1 MPCRFSASNGT
12 HLGAVRSPH
21 TPLTVERSDFDIL
34 DRDAAVETLR
44 HIYGPASVAR
54 GASDQAFRWTAR
66 SYAIGTLRLSR
77 GTFPHGL
84 RLHVLELG
92 KHLFVFPRSGAGTV
106 TVRDEPTEFAPG
118 RAVMLPLFERF
129 SFEFSE
135 GFATMTLAITP
146 NALGEHFFKLTHRPL
161 SAPLRFTPRIDVTQG
176 PTSGVARLIAFLFD
190 ECDRPGGLT
199 ASPLMLADL
208 HDAVLTAMLTG
219 LPHDQSH
226 ALAGPAPWIAPGY
239 VRRAEEW
246 LDPHAHEPVTISKA
260 AVAAGVSVRSLQ
272 EAFRR
277 YRGVSPQQFL
287 KERRIELA
295 RTQLLAGEAGAT
307 VKSIAT
313 ATGYNNPGRFSAEY
327 HRRFGELPSETL
339 RRAQRA
345 HGIPSPVPPPGR
357 PPTHQ

>member
-1 MPCRFSASNGT
+1 M
-12 HLGAVRSPH
+12 RSPH
-21 TPLTVERSDFDIL
+21 SPLTVERSEFDIL
-34 DRDAAVETLR
+34 DRDAAVETLSR
-44 HIYGPASVAR
+44 IYGPASVAR
-54 GASDQAFRWTAR
+54 SASDQAFRGVAR
-66 SYAIGTLRLSR
+66 SYAIGTLRLSQ
-77 GTFPHGL
+77 GKFPHGL
-84 RLHVLELG
+84 KLHVLELG
-92 KHLFVFPRSGAGTV
+92 KYLFVFPRSGVGTV
-106 TVRDEPTEFAPG
+106 TMHDDPAEFAPG

-135 GFATMTLAITP
+135 GFSTMTLAITP
-146 NALGEHFFKLTHRPL
+146 NARGEHFFKLTHRSL
-161 SAPLRFTPRIDVTQG
+161 NAPLRFTPRIDVTHG
-176 PTSGVARLIAFLFD
+176 PAAGVARLIAFVFD
-190 ECDRPGGLT
+190 ECDHTSGLT
-199 ASPLMLADL
+199 TSPLMLADL
-208 HDAVLTAMLTG
+208 HEAVLTAMLTS

-246 LDPHAHEPVTISKA
+246 LDAHAHEPVTSSKA
-260 AVAAGVSVRSLQ
+260 AAAAGVSVRSLQ

-295 RTQLLAGEAGAT
+295 RAQLLAGEDGAT

-345 HGIPSPVPPPGR
+345 RGIPSPVPPPR
-357 PPTHQ
+357 K

>member
-77 GTFPHGL
+77 GAFPHGL

-246 LDPHAHEPVTISKA
+246 LDTHAHEPVTISKA

-295 RTQLLAGEAGAT
+295 RTQLLAGEVGAT